1 MDRFQRVE
9 ISSRD
14 DLHRW
19 LLENHTQTES
29 IWLVIFKKHVAD
41 KHVNHWDIV
50 DEGLC
55 FGWIDSR
62 VAKLDEDR
70 SMLLFS
76 PRKPTSAWS
85 RVNKDRLEKLFA
97 ENRMQPSGLKSIE
110 IAKENGSWEKIDQAT
125 SAEPPQDF
133 LDALNASEAA
143 KENWAKFPPSSRRA
157 ILEWILL
164 AKRPE
169 TRANRIQETVQKAA
183 QGVRAR

>member
-9 ISSRD
+9 ITSRD

-29 IWLVIFKKHVAD
+29 VWLVVYKKHVPE

-70 SMLLFS
+70 SLLLFS
-76 PRKPTSAWS
+76 PRKPKSAWS
-85 RVNKDRLEKLFA
+85 RVNKERLERLFS
-97 ENRMQPSGLKSIE
+97 ENRMQPTGLKAIE
-110 IAKENGSWEKIDQAT
+110 IAKENGSWERIDEVT
-125 SAEPPQDF
+125 TDKPPQDF
-133 LDALNASEAA
+133 LDALSASEVA
-143 KENWAKFPPSSRRA
+143 KENWSSFPPSSRRA
-157 ILEWILL
+157 ILEWILM
-164 AKRPE
+164 AKKPE
-169 TRANRIQETVQKAA
+169 TRANRIRETVEKAA
-183 QGVRAR
+183 EGVRVR

>member
-9 ISSRD
+9 ITSRD

-29 IWLVIFKKHVAD
+29 IWLVVYKKHVTE

-70 SMLLFS
+70 SLLLFS
-76 PRKPTSAWS
+76 PRKPKSAWS
-85 RVNKDRLEKLFA
+85 RVNKGRLERLFA
-97 ENRMQPSGLKSIE
+97 EERMQPTGLRAIE
-110 IAKENGSWEKIDQAT
+110 IAKENGSWERIDQAT
-125 SAEPPQDF
+125 TDEPPQDF
-133 LDALNASEAA
+133 LEALNASEAA
-143 KENWAKFPPSSRRA
+143 KASWSSFPPSSRRA
-157 ILEWILL
+157 ILEWILM
-164 AKRPE
+164 AKKPE
-169 TRANRIQETVQKAA
+169 TRANRIRETVEKAEK
-183 QGVRAR
+183 GLRAR